1 MRRGNE
7 RSGVEI
13 PGRRERIGGIGRA
26 KPTFADGAGIPRG
39 EGRFF
44 YQRTRVQEA
53 MRTIEN
59 QEFARTAAAFD
70 GKKAGDSNSLFVD
83 ADGKRLPRQK
93 TSKTRARGLCF
104 VGGLRR
110 FVD

>member
-39 EGRFF
+39 EGGFF

-70 GKKAGDSNSLFVD
+70 REKAGHGNSLLVD

-93 TSKTRARGLCF
+93 TSKTFARCLGL
-104 VGGLRR
+104 VGGLGG